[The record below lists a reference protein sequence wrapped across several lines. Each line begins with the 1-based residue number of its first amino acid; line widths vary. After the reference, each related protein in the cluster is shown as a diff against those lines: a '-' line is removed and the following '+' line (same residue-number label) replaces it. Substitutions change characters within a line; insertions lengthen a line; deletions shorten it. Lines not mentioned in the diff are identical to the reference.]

1 VLEELRKLD
10 SHPTAVELFEIVRTR
25 LPNISLGTVYRNLD
39 LLVQSG
45 EARRLEFSGAKAR
58 FDGKPGHHYHIRCVR
73 CRRVDDVHDLPP
85 GFAVGQ
91 VRQLSGYEVLGCR
104 LEFFGICP
112 ECKTRVGA
120 VRDEPTG
127 ENENSGGKES
137 TCAAP
142 SAVGDGGGDVG
153 AGS

>member
-1 VLEELRKLD
+1 VLEELRKFG

-45 EARRLEFSGAKAR
+45 EARKLEFSGAKAR
-58 FDGKPGHHYHIRCVR
+58 FDGRPGLHYHIRCVR
-73 CRRVDDVHDLPP
+73 CQRVDDVHDLPP

-112 ECKTRVGA
+112 ECKTRAGST
-120 VRDEPTG
+120 PG
-127 ENENSGGKES
+127 ETTVEGEYSGGKES
-137 TCAAP
+137 TRAAP
-142 SAVGDGGGDVG
+142 SAVGDGGRDVG